1 MKKHSKRL
9 LESNFLRLAF
19 LCVLLLQANFLQAQD
34 KTVTGT
40 VTAEED
46 GMPIPG
52 VNVVIVGTTIGT
64 STDFDGNYIIQVPE
78 GGSLQFSYIGFIN
91 QKLDV
96 AGLTTLNVALKTD
109 TQQLDE
115 VVVVGYGT
123 QKKELVTVAIL
134 QVSGE
139 HLQRQS

>member
-1 MKKHSKRL
+1 MKKHAKRL
-9 LESNFLRLAF
+9 WESNFLRIVF

-52 VNVVIVGTTIGT
+52 VNVVVVGTTNGT
-64 STDFDGNYIIQVPE
+64 STDFDGNFSIQVPE

-91 QKLDV
+91 QELAV
-96 AGLTTLNVALKTD
+96 AG
-109 TQQLDE
+109 
-115 VVVVGYGT
+115 
-123 QKKELVTVAIL
+123 
-134 QVSGE
+134 
-139 HLQRQS
+139 